1 MSFGLYSLLALPLWG
16 TQFALYFILR
26 RAGLSR
32 ESLAAKCAGSFLA
45 VASAV
50 PALVQK
56 GANPL
61 EEPVFWFFALCTA
74 ADALLELWFVPG
86 MLVFGAAHFCL
97 ILWLWGLAP
106 VTGWSVLLWAL
117 AYGAAALLFRRELP
131 KLGKLLV
138 PFCLY
143 PALLGASLALGLA
156 LPFTAGAEYWPLAAG
171 TLCFFVSDM
180 MVAKGELS
188 GLDPKWQKPVM
199 LLYWAA
205 LYLISAALWQ

>member
-16 TQFALYFILR
+16 VQFALYFILR

-50 PALVQK
+50 IAILQQ
-56 GANPL
+56 GGNPL
-61 EEPVFWFFALCTA
+61 GEPVFWFFALCTA

-106 VTGWSVLLWAL
+106 VTGWSLCLWLL
-117 AYGAAALLFRRELP
+117 AYGAALLFRRELP

-143 PALLGASLALGLA
+143 PALLGASLALGA
-156 LPFTAGAEYWPLAAG
+156 VLPFTAGAGYWPLAVG

-180 MVAKGELS
+180 LVAKGELC
-188 GLDPKWQKPVM
+188 GLDPKWHKPVM

-205 LYLISAALWQ
+205 LYLISAVLWQ

>member
-32 ESLAAKCAGSFLA
+32 ECLAAKCAGSFLA

-188 GLDPKWQKPVM
+188 GLDPKWHKPVM

>member
-16 TQFALYFILR
+16 VQFALYFILR
-26 RAGLSR
+26 RAGLNR
-32 ESLAAKCAGSFLA
+32 ESLTAKCAGSFLA

-50 PALVQK
+50 IATMQQ
-56 GANPL
+56 GRNPL
-61 EEPVFWFFALCTA
+61 GEPVFWFFALCTT

-97 ILWLWGLAP
+97 ILWLLGLAP
-106 VTGWSVLLWAL
+106 VTGWSLCLWLL

-143 PALLGASLALGLA
+143 PALLGASLALGA
-156 LPFTAGAEYWPLAAG
+156 VLPFTAGAYYWPLAVG

-180 MVAKGELS
+180 LVAKGELC
-188 GLDPKWQKPVM
+188 GLDPKWHKPVM